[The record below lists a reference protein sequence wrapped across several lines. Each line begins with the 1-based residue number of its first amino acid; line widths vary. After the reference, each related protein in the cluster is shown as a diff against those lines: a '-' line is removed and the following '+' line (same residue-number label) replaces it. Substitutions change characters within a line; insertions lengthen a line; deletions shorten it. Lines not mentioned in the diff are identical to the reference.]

1 MSDHELTPPPV
12 PSSTTATPPPD
23 GPASVAPSRAAML
36 ESLSDFH
43 AATSPGAAVAAAG
56 GDAATGKIDPM
67 TLGAIGAWQ
76 VQRVGVQQPQQAPR
90 QAAAQP
96 VTQSRPE
103 QAPPAPESQA
113 APQPARFQ
121 PESAS
126 PAPQGAMQ
134 GAAPKPAPAVT
145 TAPRTGSR
153 TVRLWQIATALALL
167 GCLVLATLLA
177 RAPERF
183 DTALAPIGVVNTPAP
198 IFLAEIG
205 GDRLRMT
212 PLAIIE
218 VPEKNDLQLWMFMA
232 NSDKPITLGVL
243 PAKGG
248 IFTLPQTPQEGARF
262 VISLEP
268 HGGSPAGKIA
278 GQVLY
283 GGTLA
288 NR

>member
-1 MSDHELTPPPV
+1 
-12 PSSTTATPPPD
+12 
-23 GPASVAPSRAAML
+23 ML
-36 ESLSDFH
+36 DSLSDFH

-76 VQRVGVQQPQQAPR
+76 VQRVGVKQPQQAPR

-103 QAPPAPESQA
+103 QAPPAPASQA
-113 APQPARFQ
+113 TPQ

-126 PAPQGAMQ
+126 PAPQSAMQ
-134 GAAPKPAPAVT
+134 GAAPLPAPAVI

-153 TVRLWQIATALALL
+153 AVRLWQIATALALF
-167 GCLVLATLLA
+167 GCLVLGTLLA

-283 GGTLA
+283 GGTVA